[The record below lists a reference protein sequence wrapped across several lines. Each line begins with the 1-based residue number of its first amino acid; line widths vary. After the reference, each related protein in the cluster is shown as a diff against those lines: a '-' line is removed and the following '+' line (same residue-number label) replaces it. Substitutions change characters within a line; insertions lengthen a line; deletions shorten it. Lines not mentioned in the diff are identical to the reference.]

1 MPVPRPVIASL
12 VAPIC
17 ALAPL
22 LLLGAWEAGQP
33 VRIVDGEPD
42 DAPLRSLGVLL
53 IALPVIYVVMSILAY
68 AVGST
73 FRRLGM
79 RSLRKFVG
87 ASAAIALALAVI
99 VGLSSSQP
107 QRFGVQDSLIAVAAF
122 SAVFLLCVVPG
133 AACWWYLTRSDA

>member
-22 LLLGAWEAGQP
+22 LLLGAWEAIQP
-33 VRIVDGEPD
+33 VRMIDGEPD

-53 IALPVIYVVMSILAY
+53 IALPFIYVVMSILAY

-73 FRRLGM
+73 FRRFGM
-79 RSLRKFVG
+79 RSLRAFLS
-87 ASAAIALALAVI
+87 ASGAIALALALI

-107 QRFGVQDSLIAVAAF
+107 ERFGVQDVLIAVASFATL
-122 SAVFLLCVVPG
+122 FLLCVVPG